1 MNLPYELLGK
11 PKRTPA
17 LSGSRCLF
25 KNTSAA
31 AGMLHEERKGNEG
44 GTAEAKSFRPLLD
57 GKAFL
62 FLTAGKWS
70 NNKEV

>member
-1 MNLPYELLGK
+1 MP
-11 PKRTPA
+11 
-17 LSGSRCLF
+17 F
-25 KNTSAA
+25 QNTAAA

-62 FLTAGKWS
+62 FLTAGQ
-70 NNKEV
+70 